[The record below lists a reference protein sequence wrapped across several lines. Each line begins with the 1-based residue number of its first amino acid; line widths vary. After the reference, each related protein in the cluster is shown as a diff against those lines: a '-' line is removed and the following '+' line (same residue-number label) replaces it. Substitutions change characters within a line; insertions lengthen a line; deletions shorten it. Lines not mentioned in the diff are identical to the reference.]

1 MKKIDTRTEAE
12 KALPADESVTLG
24 LTIYPE
30 GVGVVG
36 TIGFNTPGGEVAIA
50 LDLGFDDEGSPR
62 YGLTTGQPF
71 NEVGGI
77 DGLIE
82 VLETYVRLLQN
93 PAVRHAF
100 VEDRIQPTAP
110 TLFDDTIGGYDPTLP
125 NHYIEDGL
133 GHPDDCEEHHN
144 HPPRGTTDRDDDLP
158 SEPSA

>member
-12 KALPADESVTLG
+12 KALPADQSATLG

-30 GVGVVG
+30 DQGVLQ
-36 TIGFNTPGGEVAIA
+36 TVAINA
-50 LDLGFDDEGSPR
+50 HGREVTIILDLGFDDEGSPR

-71 NEVGGI
+71 NEVGGL

-110 TLFDDTIGGYDPTLP
+110 TLFDD
-125 NHYIEDGL
+125 
-133 GHPDDCEEHHN
+133 
-144 HPPRGTTDRDDDLP
+144 DLP